1 MQPILVHGGRGKGSL
16 VLTVGEG
23 QRDRQF
29 SAGAQFPCSTNG
41 VGRPEIGVQR
51 AVTSHRLRPAAPS
64 HAAPA
69 IELSRLRHV
78 ETRHALSVHLAHVQ
92 LVPVHLAHVQLVSVV
107 GG

>member
-1 MQPILVHGGRGKGSL
+1 MQPILVHGGQGKGPL
-16 VLTVGEG
+16 LLTVGEG

-29 SAGAQFPCSTNG
+29 SAGAQFPRNTNG
-41 VGRPEIGVQR
+41 VGRPEIGVQQ
-51 AVTSHRLRPAAPS
+51 AVTAHRLRPAAPS

-69 IELSRLRHV
+69 VELSGLRHV

-92 LVPVHLAHVQLVSVV
+92 LVSVV